1 MSFLLRGMK
10 DGAGFDETILAW
22 MALLGAIGMIVGTL
36 AETIVIESVRT
47 KIEAGLAAINDS
59 EEKRTLS

>member
-1 MSFLLRGMK
+1 MK

-36 AETIVIESVRT
+36 AETIVIESVRP
-47 KIEAGLAAINDS
+47 KIEAGLAAIND
-59 EEKRTLS
+59 

>member
-10 DGAGFDETILAW
+10 DGAGVDETILAW

>member
-36 AETIVIESVRT
+36 AETLVIESVST

>member
-1 MSFLLRGMK
+1 MK
-10 DGAGFDETILAW
+10 DGAGFDETILAGLAW
-22 MALLGAIGMIVGTL
+22 MALLGAIDMIVGTL